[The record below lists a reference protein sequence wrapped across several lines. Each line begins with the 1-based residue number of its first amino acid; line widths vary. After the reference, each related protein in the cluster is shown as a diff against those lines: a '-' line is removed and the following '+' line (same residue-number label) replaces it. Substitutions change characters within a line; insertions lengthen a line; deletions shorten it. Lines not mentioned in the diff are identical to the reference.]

1 MSIARGNLKP
11 AHAGYIFQ
19 DTVTAYCLLKLALG
33 NYDQVSVDIKKVEDD
48 RFDDLELIKNKMKT
62 RIQVKSS
69 LDENMPLS
77 HTNFTYK
84 NDGYNLRIDRLVR
97 TFKQETSPISEFRL
111 LATWQEPTTKDNL
124 SNYLLTIDAIP
135 TLPISNVHLY
145 KLNANLIWP
154 KSQNPI

>member
-77 HTNFTYK
+77 HTIVY
-84 NDGYNLRIDRLVR
+84 
-97 TFKQETSPISEFRL
+97 
-111 LATWQEPTTKDNL
+111 
-124 SNYLLTIDAIP
+124 
-135 TLPISNVHLY
+135 
-145 KLNANLIWP
+145 
-154 KSQNPI
+154 